1 MESDIFRS
9 SDQQESDLSVDV
21 MREVATLSDEWD
33 ELAIRT
39 GAPPFVRPGWIEAW
53 WARFG
58 QGELQI
64 LALRRNGGLAAVL
77 PLARRR
83 GMLRSCSNVH
93 TPVFDAV
100 SPGLEDVRV
109 LLEAALDASRG
120 VILDRLESDGM
131 LAAVARQL
139 GDERQSRLVVLDQM
153 LTPYVDSS
161 VSWEAFEKSLSGS
174 RRRNVRRR
182 RRRLAELGE
191 VTIDTFDG
199 TDDLEAHFEEFLR
212 LEATSWKAELGTA
225 VNSSPQTTR
234 FYHDVIAW
242 ATEKKLL
249 QLSFVRVGE
258 RRVAVA
264 LLIDDG
270 RRRHQLKV
278 GFDDEYTPYSPGVLQ
293 GFEEI
298 RRALEDGRTFEWG
311 GAMDPVKGWLHNAEH
326 TIEQLGLFP
335 RSPRGTLA
343 RWTVELRQAVYRR
356 ARGSTFLRRGRD
368 AIRRRIGR
376 R

>member
-58 QGELQI
+58 QGELQV
-64 LALRRNGGLAAVL
+64 LALRRNGDLAAVL

-120 VILDRLESDGM
+120 VILDRLYSDGM

-139 GDERQSRLVVLDQM
+139 GDESQSRLVVLDQM

-174 RRRNVRRR
+174 RRRNVGRR

-234 FYHDVIAW
+234 FYRDVIVW

-249 QLSFVRVGE
+249 QLSFVRVGD
-258 RRVAVA
+258 RRVAVH

-270 RRRHQLKV
+270 RRRHQLKL
-278 GFDDEYTPYSPGVLQ
+278 GFDDEYGPYAPGVLHA
-293 GFEEI
+293 FEEI

-311 GAMDPVKGWLHNAEH
+311 GAMDPLKEWLHNAEH

-335 RSPRGTLA
+335 RSPDGTLA

-356 ARGSTFLRRGRD
+356 ARGSTFMRRGRD
-368 AIRRRIGR
+368 AIRRRLGPR
-376 R
+376 